1 MPKLRFD
8 RFMVSEHTN
17 RIFSQDKEQ
26 TVSETSRIYFVDNS
40 YGFTHDVS
48 EYDTKLNLQD
58 KTYEISKEQR
68 HQMDLAVLTMRQLET
83 DALRNKDTVL
93 YFTTLDRRYVVINH
107 SDNYN
112 LLTID
117 EAFASLDNDQTIFI
131 LERIHDVSD
140 LFIATVPSGGGLP
153 MAPNTTR
160 IDTIHLR
167 KQNING
173 QTITQSDKLIMTE
186 EYLNE
191 M

>member
-17 RIFSQDKEQ
+17 RIFSRDKEQ

-40 YGFTHDVS
+40 YGFTHNVS
-48 EYDTKLNLQD
+48 EYDTKLNLQE

-112 LLTID
+112 LLTIEVKGPHVTLYGQETVSTKD
-117 EAFASLDNDQTIFI
+117 RSTV
-131 LERIHDVSD
+131 DV
-140 LFIATVPSGGGLP
+140 
-153 MAPNTTR
+153 
-160 IDTIHLR
+160 
-167 KQNING
+167 
-173 QTITQSDKLIMTE
+173 TQAIY
-186 EYLNE
+186 EYLKRGYVLTRTPFRDGYYRKE
-191 M
+191 ELEVI